1 MRWYLSMAA
10 IVATTG
16 LASPVGAGPIAMP
29 DMPLSAGFIPVY
41 QCGRERHVDAA
52 AAPGGDGSAAHPWK
66 SPQAANDSGTLGAGD
81 CVDLASG
88 AYDLDASL
96 RLTVGG
102 NRNAADG
109 YVVYRSVEPHGA
121 HLIAHAGVY
130 QVINIQAAYIVI
142 DGLDIDG
149 NHASA
154 GEALSVAGN
163 PAHHHIVVEH
173 NVIHD
178 AGGGGLQM
186 NDSEYFWVIGNLIYG
201 NARINT
207 YQESGISTY
216 QAQAATDFTPTPADA
231 ALPWHIIIAGNI
243 SRDNGEIYACDT
255 PGCHTDG
262 NGIIIDKTL
271 NVDRKDGVPYTGG
284 VLVAGNLVY
293 GNGGAGIQVFLSQKV
308 TVANNTVYGNHL
320 DTQNN
325 GTWRGELSDVNSDHV
340 SWLNNIACA
349 VPGAGVL
356 ANNSAILAATMD
368 HYDNAAVT
376 WTRNLTCGGGVKVSS
391 ANGAVR
397 PELNLIDRD
406 PRFTDLAGHDFTL
419 QADSPARGIGQPQA
433 WLRASAP
440 NVGAY

>member
-1 MRWYLSMAA
+1 MITALKSIGFAA
-10 IVATTG
+10 VVAG
-16 LASPVGAGPIAMP
+16 LAHNAHAAMP
-29 DMPLSAGFIPVY
+29 AVPILSDYVPIY
-41 QCGRERHVDAA
+41 QCVRDFHVDAA
-52 AAPGGDGSAAHPWK
+52 AAPGSDGSAEHPWK
-66 SPQAANDSGTLGAGD
+66 SPQAANNSGVLRAGD
-81 CVDLASG
+81 CVELASG

-96 RLTVGG
+96 KLTTGG
-102 NRNAADG
+102 NHNAADG

-130 QVINIQAAYIVI
+130 QVINIQTAYIVV

-173 NVIHD
+173 NLIHD

-207 YQESGISTY
+207 WQESGISTY
-216 QAQAATDFTPTPADA
+216 QAQAATDFTPTQADE
-231 ALPWHIIIAGNI
+231 ALPWHIVIAGNI
-243 SRDNGEIYACDT
+243 SHDNGETYACDT

-271 NVDRKDGVPYTGG
+271 NVDRQGGVPYTGG

-293 GNGGAGIQVFLSQKV
+293 GNGGAGIQGFFSQKV
-308 TVANNTVYGNHL
+308 TVANNTVYGDHL
-320 DTQNN
+320 DTQNG
-325 GTWRGELSDVNSDHV
+325 GTWRGELSNVNSDHV
-340 SWLNNIACA
+340 AWINNIACA
-349 VPGAGVL
+349 VPGAGIL
-356 ANNSAILAATMD
+356 ADNSAILAATMD

-376 WTRNLTCGGGVKVSS
+376 WTRNLTCGGGVKVSP
-391 ANGAVR
+391 ANGGVR
-397 PELNLIDRD
+397 PDLNLLDRD
-406 PRFTDLAGHDFTL
+406 PRFTDLAGHGFTL
-419 QADSPARGIGQPQA
+419 RADSPAWQTGQPEP
-433 WLRASAP
+433 WLNAPAP
-440 NVGAY
+440 NVGAF